1 MHSSTTEPRSPLWRC
16 GPRRGGAV
24 TLLLTIFKHLDFWV
38 NVAELTR
45 DSILKARSSV
55 GRATRRVT
63 RCVSRGGAP
72 RRLVLCAPA
81 AGCKK
86 CRQTPISTLTSFT
99 PLFPTRRT
107 RRPGAVLRARG
118 SVWTARVPRSVAR
131 RRRPGPAAKSVGR
144 PLSLLLQVLPHF
156 SPLSALGAQGPC

>member
-1 MHSSTTEPRSPLWRC
+1 MVEPAGDQSHAARPNAH
-16 GPRRGGAV
+16 AV
-24 TLLLTIFKHLDFWV
+24 ARTC
-38 NVAELTR
+38 ELAREGLR
-45 DSILKARSSV
+45 DSSSLEEKKNAGLNSQSALLGRPRDSAADEVCVSRRRPGGSVCAPRPPAAKSV
-55 GRATRRVT
+55 GR
-63 RCVSRGGAP
+63 P
-72 RRLVLCAPA
+72 
-81 AGCKK
+81 
-86 CRQTPISTLTSFT
+86 PILIV
-99 PLFPTRRT
+99 PLFPTHFPT